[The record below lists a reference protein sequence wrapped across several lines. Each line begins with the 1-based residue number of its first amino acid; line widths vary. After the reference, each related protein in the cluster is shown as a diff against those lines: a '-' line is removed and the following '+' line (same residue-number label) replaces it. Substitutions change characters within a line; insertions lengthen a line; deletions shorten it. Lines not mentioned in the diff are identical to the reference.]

1 MKPREKKLDKVFRY
15 LHLYNKIYLMFITS
29 NSDKIQSMDIC
40 FLIGLHYNRLIQFEI
55 TLFVYGITQMRKKYL
70 PLLQDK

>member
-1 MKPREKKLDKVFRY
+1 
-15 LHLYNKIYLMFITS
+15 MFITS

-40 FLIGLHYNRLIQFEI
+40 FLIGLHYNRLIQFEMN
-55 TLFVYGITQMRKKYL
+55 LFIYGITQIRKKYL